1 MQRTMLK
8 SVIQLATVTG
18 ADPHGAGSVAVD
30 EDLLD
35 AADVLPGE
43 QVCVLD
49 ATTGARLLTYAAV
62 AERGSGVVAI
72 GGAAAH
78 VVTPGDRVVLASYAA
93 VDDGAARSFRPRI
106 VEVDATNRP
115 LAGAHGASA
124 APAGDPVATGP
135 IAIAAVLA
143 ASAASAGPAGH
154 AETDDAARLDAL
166 IQAEA

>member
-8 SVIQLATVTG
+8 SAIQLATVTG
-18 ADPHGAGSVAVD
+18 ADPQGAGSVVVD

-49 ATTGARLLTYAAV
+49 ATNGARLLTYAAV
-62 AERGSGVVAI
+62 AERGSGVVAF

-78 VVTPGDRVVLASYAA
+78 VVTPGDRVVLASYATM
-93 VDDGAARSFRPRI
+93 DDGAARAFRPRI
-106 VEVDATNRP
+106 VDVDATNRP
-115 LAGAHGASA
+115 VPAGANGTGG
-124 APAGDPVATGP
+124 APAGATGALVVP
-135 IAIAAVLA
+135 AMSAVA
-143 ASAASAGPAGH
+143 AGPI